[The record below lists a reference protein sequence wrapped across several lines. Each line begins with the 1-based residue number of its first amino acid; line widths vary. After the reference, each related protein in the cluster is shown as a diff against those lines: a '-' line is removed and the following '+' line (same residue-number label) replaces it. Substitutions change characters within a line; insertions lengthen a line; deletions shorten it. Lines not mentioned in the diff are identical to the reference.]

1 MREGKH
7 DTFERL
13 LERAS
18 NAQAL
23 PAQLRSACR
32 CLLRLR
38 RRSGR
43 DSLRHEE
50 LALRIALSRAFDRD
64 VKGIERAEFFAR
76 RCITGTA

>member
-1 MREGKH
+1 MQQEH
-7 DTFERL
+7 DSFERL

-18 NAQAL
+18 EAQAL

-43 DSLRHEE
+43 SGMRNEE
-50 LALRIALSRAFDRD
+50 LALRIALSRAFVARD
-64 VKGIERAEFFAR
+64 AKGIERAGFAQ
-76 RCITGTA
+76 RCLTGTS